1 MSLDVYINYK
11 KPKPVKKRVSCGST
25 ILVGCDRNAE
35 TRFNSNITHNMTKMA
50 MNIPIDITLD
60 GVSYVGTLY
69 DFVWRPEEN
78 DVCNTN
84 KLKDILS
91 IGISYMIQNRLDLL
105 RYNPE
110 NGWGSYDGFLH
121 WLINYKEACEDNP
134 DCEIEVSR

>member
-11 KPKPVKKRVSCGST
+11 KPKPVRKKVACGST
-25 ILVGCDRNAE
+25 IPVGYDRNTE

-60 GVSYVGTLY
+60 GINYVGTLY

-78 DVCNTN
+78 NACNTN

-91 IGISYMIQNRLDLL
+91 AGISYMIQNRLDLL
-105 RYNPE
+105 KYNPE

-121 WLINYKEACEDNP
+121 WLINCELPMN
-134 DCEIEVSR
+134 

>member
-11 KPKPVKKRVSCGST
+11 KPKPVKKRVPCGST
-25 ILVGCDRNAE
+25 VSVGCYCNTE
-35 TRFNSNITHNMTKMA
+35 IRFNSNITHNMTKMA
-50 MNIPIDITLD
+50 MNIPIDVTLD

-78 DVCNTN
+78 DACNTS
-84 KLKDILS
+84 KMKDILS
-91 IGISYMIQNRLDLL
+91 AGISYMIQNRLDLL